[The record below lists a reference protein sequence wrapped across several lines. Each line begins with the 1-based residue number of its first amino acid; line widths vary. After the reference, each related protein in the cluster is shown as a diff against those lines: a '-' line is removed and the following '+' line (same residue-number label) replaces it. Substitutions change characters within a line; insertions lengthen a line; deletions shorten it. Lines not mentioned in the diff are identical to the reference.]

1 MGLLFESIL
10 LFSLAV
16 LIILVGMLVYYFKKR
31 IVDIEHKNAKCFE
44 IVQDLYMQ
52 QMQLKKDV
60 FAVLFREQE
69 EVFTQTQHLEGTL
82 NERTLNER
90 TLNERTL
97 NDRIHVELSESE
109 DDSDDDE
116 ESDDESDDDES
127 SHDES
132 SRDESSR
139 DESSQKI
146 KIVNVDLSY
155 PEECDISIDDESESE
170 DEIIDEPES
179 EIVSL
184 NNQEPIVV
192 NKVEDTRKPVSKEDL
207 QKMSPAT
214 LKSLLISK
222 GGNAETVNKL
232 KKKDLVDML
241 L

>member
-1 MGLLFESIL
+1 MSLLFESIL

-31 IVDIEHKNAKCFE
+31 IVDIEQKNAKCFE
-44 IVQDLYMQ
+44 IVQDVYMQ

-69 EVFTQTQHLEGTL
+69 AVFTQTQHLEGGV

-90 TLNERTL
+90 TLNEHSIK
-97 NDRIHVELSESE
+97 DRIHVELSESE
-109 DDSDDDE
+109 DESD
-116 ESDDESDDDES
+116 ESDDDESDDDE
-127 SHDES
+127 DNES
-132 SRDESSR
+132 SRDESSP
-139 DESSQKI
+139 KI

-155 PEECDISIDDESESE
+155 PEECDISIDEESESE

-184 NNQEPIVV
+184 NNQETIVV
-192 NKVEDTRKPVSKEDL
+192 NKVEDTRKSVSKEDL
-207 QKMSPAT
+207 QKMSPAS

-222 GGNAETVNKL
+222 GVPAETVNKL
-232 KKKDLVDML
+232 KKKELVDML

>member
-44 IVQDLYMQ
+44 IVQDVYMQ

-69 EVFTQTQHLEGTL
+69 EVFTQTHHLQENHHDLNESGL
-82 NERTLNER
+82 NERIR
-90 TLNERTL
+90 
-97 NDRIHVELSESE
+97 VELSES
-109 DDSDDDE
+109 DDDESDDEESDDEESDDEESDDEESDDE
-116 ESDDESDDDES
+116 ESDDESS
-127 SHDES
+127 P
-132 SRDESSR
+132 
-139 DESSQKI
+139 KI

-170 DEIIDEPES
+170 NEIVDEPES

-192 NKVEDTRKPVSKEDL
+192 NKVEETRKSVSKEEL

-214 LKSLLISK
+214 LKSLLVSK
-222 GGNAETVNKL
+222 GVPAETANKL
-232 KKKDLVDML
+232 KKKELVDKL
-241 L
+241 SELVVPL